1 MVSDTITH
9 GHYCCIANHYIRG
22 GPNTSNGF
30 GSSEKGQTNWLAGE
44 LTHYL
49 LHCQTIYIR
58 EGFPQRLAVYEF
70 IGIQADYQFITILPP
85 LSQLCHEVLSKFY
98 LGTSEI
104 LPLGNEETL
113 VLLI

>member
-1 MVSDTITH
+1 MASNTIAC
-9 GHYCCIANHYIRG
+9 GHYRCIANCYIGG
-22 GPNTSNGF
+22 GPNTVNGF
-30 GSSEKGQTNWLAGE
+30 GSSERSTGWLAGE

-49 LHCQTIYIR
+49 LHRQTIYIR
-58 EGFPQRLAVYEF
+58 EGFPQRLAVYVL